1 MQNNKLNTVLLVI
14 LVVLV
19 AVGVWLL
26 ADQKFGS
33 KTESADEMV
42 NTSQSSKSTDEH
54 IYTDSKGGFS
64 IGYNNINAPSSNSY
78 LKTGVLSVEFMKD
91 QTSDDSILVFDSNSK
106 METVTGYGPM
116 TDVGT
121 STFGNVVYEKYVPA
135 NNPATETA
143 VHYVKT
149 GIQGNRTLFITIQN
163 PKEHG
168 VPTYLDLAS
177 LIINGTATAS
187 NSTAWV
193 KSPVYGIYYPAGYE
207 INEYGYL
214 NASQK
219 GQGLPESS
227 GIPTFSATNG
237 TIILSWGGAQS
248 GCTDTDYGVF
258 KYGATVTC
266 LKGMTAQLGSTN
278 PRNPPISQAEVNI
291 FGDFV
296 TKNK

>member
-1 MQNNKLNTVLLVI
+1 MVIALRFMFTHQATYVPVVQQNNSSVPSV
-14 LVVLV
+14 
-19 AVGVWLL
+19 
-26 ADQKFGS
+26 QS
-33 KTESADEMV
+33 TEA
-42 NTSQSSKSTDEH
+42 K
-54 IYTDSKGGFS
+54 
-64 IGYNNINAPSSNSY
+64 NNSNS
-78 LKTGVLSVEFMKD
+78 
-91 QTSDDSILVFDSNSK
+91 
-106 METVTGYGPM
+106 
-116 TDVGT
+116 
-121 STFGNVVYEKYVPA
+121 PA
-135 NNPATETA
+135 
-143 VHYVKT
+143 VS
-149 GIQGNRTLFITIQN
+149 G
-163 PKEHG
+163 
-168 VPTYLDLAS
+168 
-177 LIINGTATAS
+177 
-187 NSTAWV
+187 AWV

-296 TKNK
+296 QKNQ